1 MIAAQISREF
11 SMLGKSRRPK
21 AAAGNTSWGDDVQAP
36 YPKGAMASRLAL
48 LAMALTVTAGNTK
61 AADPKVPP
69 AVETGSRV
77 AVAIITR
84 GFDYTRPEIAR
95 LLARDGE
102 GEVIAWDIPGEDRFP
117 FDADGDTGLIADI
130 AVHLGRDAP
139 ISLLAVKV
147 DPDDPVSLAKA
158 LAFIAR
164 TPARTV
170 LVPMWSSQRQD
181 WEAFDK
187 AARHFDRLRIV
198 VRTCPDLPADE
209 AVAVYPRDLALPN
222 ALPSSDTA
230 DGAVAAVVA
239 FVAGLPCRR
248 P

>member
-11 SMLGKSRRPK
+11 SMLGRSRRPK
-21 AAAGNTSWGDDVQAP
+21 APARNNSWVDDVQAP
-36 YPKGAMASRLAL
+36 YPKAATTSRLAL
-48 LAMALTVTAGNTK
+48 LVLALTVTAGITK

-69 AVETGSRV
+69 AVETGNRV

-84 GFDYTRPEIAR
+84 GFDYTRPDIAR

-117 FDADGDTGLIADI
+117 FDAEGDTGLISDI
-130 AVHLGRDAP
+130 AVHLGHEAP
-139 ISLLAVKV
+139 ISLLAVKAN
-147 DPDDPVSLAKA
+147 PDDPFSLAKA

-181 WEAFDK
+181 WEPFDK
-187 AARHFDRLRIV
+187 AARHFDGLRIV

-222 ALPSSDTA
+222 ASPSSDTA
-230 DGAVAAVVA
+230 DGPAAAAGA
-239 FVAGLPCRR
+239 FVAVLPCRR